1 MAAAPLTKTT
11 LRESAVTFIDPAFM
25 IFDLAIL
32 MDKRDKSS
40 DIRSIVDLVKQDKI
54 KYGVVHGGSTADYI
68 AFMGHSDTDY
78 RSLMSIMTE
87 QNNLLASVDEGV
99 RRVRRSTRSQPF
111 VFIGEKQMM
120 EYHASRRPCDLTTVH
135 GSDHAGEYH
144 LAVRKNIDAQIKE
157 KLAEGL
163 NKLNQTGRLTQ
174 LYDRWWTYSSQ
185 CSSQSSAASTSVA
198 VVTAVFLSVLSI
210 ILSRGQ

>member
-1 MAAAPLTKTT
+1 MAAAPLTKTN
-11 LRESAVTFIDPAFM
+11 LREGDVTFIDPAFM

-32 MDKRDKSS
+32 MDKRADLS

-54 KYGVVHGGSTADYI
+54 KYGVVDGGSTADYI
-68 AFMGHSDTDY
+68 AFMGHRDFEY
-78 RSLMSIMTE
+78 RSLMSIMME
-87 QNNLLASVDEGV
+87 QNNLLASAEEGV
-99 RRVRRSTRSQPF
+99 RRVRQSNLSHPF

-144 LAVRKNIDAQIKE
+144 LAVRQNLDAEIQE

-163 NKLNQTGRLTQ
+163 SKLNESGKLTE
-174 LYDRWWTYSSQ
+174 LYDRWWRSQ
-185 CSSQSSAASTSVA
+185 CNDEA
-198 VVTAVFLSVLSI
+198 
-210 ILSRGQ
+210 